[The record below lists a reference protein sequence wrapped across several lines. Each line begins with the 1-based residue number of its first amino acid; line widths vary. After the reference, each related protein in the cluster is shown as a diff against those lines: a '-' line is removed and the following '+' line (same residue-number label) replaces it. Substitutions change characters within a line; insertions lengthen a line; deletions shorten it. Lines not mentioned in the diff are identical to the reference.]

1 MKQILFSLILIS
13 SISFSSK
20 AQYVVRNANEL
31 ENLKSLPQEKV
42 YLHHSGPVIFSGE
55 YCYYAFY
62 CLDAQ
67 KNRKSTISSVGYIA
81 LVNSENEYVLEQKIK
96 LERGLAQGDFFVNTD
111 LPSGNYKI
119 LGYTQWMK
127 NNGISQVFKDD
138 LVIVNPYKNNTQ
150 NKTDGALNLENENVE
165 IVQDSATVALEID
178 KRVVKSR
185 EKLKLTVKNY
195 KGQLGYGDYTIR
207 VQKKEELPLINSN
220 TSIEFSR
227 NYLNV
232 SKTINNRIGD
242 SIYLPEQRGE
252 LLYGTVLNAST
263 KTPAVDKT
271 VVVSIPG
278 EEFLL
283 KFAKTD
289 KDGNFYTYVKKDYKT
304 SNAVFQVNE
313 LDTDY
318 SIQFKTPSKLDV
330 SKLSFAPFY
339 INQSYKDVI
348 LKRSID
354 NQLENQFF
362 SQKPDSILLGDV
374 IDPFDGGIPETVH
387 LDDYTRFKT
396 LQETLVELLNKAGYR
411 NNGKDADY
419 IRIAQDFETF
429 DEDYNSYPAI
439 VLIDG
444 VFIPN
449 HEEIKD
455 FEAQKIES
463 ISLIR
468 DQFRLADKDYQ
479 GIMAIKTFD
488 GDYVDSYYSKYGITA
503 EIWKPLP
510 QKNYYKQNYT
520 LENNTFENIPDYR
533 RILLW
538 QPHVNLES
546 NQLQFE
552 FFTSDCKGEYEVIL
566 DGFTSYGKPIYNS
579 QIIIVE

>member
-1 MKQILFSLILIS
+1 M
-13 SISFSSK
+13 
-20 AQYVVRNANEL
+20 VRNASEL

-55 YCYYAFY
+55 YFYYAFY

-67 KNRKSTISSVGYIA
+67 KSRKSAISTVGYIA
-81 LVNSENEYVLEQKIK
+81 VINDKNEYVLEQKIK
-96 LERGLAQGDFFVNTD
+96 LEKGLAQGDFFVNTD
-111 LPSGNYKI
+111 LPSGIYKI

-138 LVIVNPYKNNTQ
+138 LVIINPYKNSRDDIHTNDA
-150 NKTDGALNLENENVE
+150 NIIVENLE
-165 IVQDSATVALEID
+165 ISQDSATIALEVEKSIF
-178 KRVVKSR
+178 KSR
-185 EKLKLTVKNY
+185 ERVKLTLKNY

-207 VQKKEELPLINSN
+207 VQKKEELPFTTTN
-220 TSIEFSR
+220 TAIRFTH
-227 NYLNV
+227 NYLKV
-232 SKTINNRIGD
+232 DKTITNRIGD

-252 LLYGTVLNAST
+252 LLYGTVLNANT

-271 VVVSIPG
+271 VVISIPG

-289 KDGNFYTYVKKDYKT
+289 NDGNFYTYVKKDYKT
-304 SNAVFQVNE
+304 SNAVFQVNDLE
-313 LDTDY
+313 TNY
-318 SIQFKTPSKLDV
+318 NIQQKTPTKLDV
-330 SKLSFAPFY
+330 SDLSFRPLVLDK
-339 INQSYKDVI
+339 NYKNAI
-348 LKRSID
+348 LRRSID

-362 SQKPDSILLGDV
+362 SQKPDSVLLGDI
-374 IDPFDGGIPETVH
+374 IDPFDGGVPETVY

-479 GIMAIKTFD
+479 GIMAIKTFE
-488 GDYVDSYYSKYGITA
+488 GDYFNNYKSKYGITA
-503 EIWKPLP
+503 EIWKPIP
-510 QKNYYKQNYT
+510 KKNYYRQEYAA
-520 LENNTFENIPDYR
+520 ENNNFENIPDYR
-533 RILLW
+533 RILFW
-538 QPHVNLES
+538 QPHIAVES

-552 FFTSDCKGEYEVIL
+552 FFTSDSKGEYEIIL
-566 DGFTSYGKPIYNS
+566 DGFTTYGKPIYNS
-579 QIIIVE
+579 QTIIVE